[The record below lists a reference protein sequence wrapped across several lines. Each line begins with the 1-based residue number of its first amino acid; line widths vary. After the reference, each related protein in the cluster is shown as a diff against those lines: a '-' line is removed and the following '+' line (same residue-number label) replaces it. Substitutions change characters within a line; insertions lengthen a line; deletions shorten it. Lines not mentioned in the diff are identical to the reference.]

1 MTAKMTKTQ
10 KIARAN
16 EYRAR
21 AAEAM
26 GAISSACGECNF
38 GDLGDEIMNVLS
50 LNHFADGMCGP
61 FDSLCGSYTSN
72 GYTPTLRGD
81 LDPLY
86 TVLADMYDFKQA
98 QHRRSARAYRGN

>member
-1 MTAKMTKTQ
+1 
-10 KIARAN
+10 
-16 EYRAR
+16 
-21 AAEAM
+21 
-26 GAISSACGECNF
+26 
-38 GDLGDEIMNVLS
+38 
-50 LNHFADGMCGP
+50 MCGP